1 MTANQHLQRF
11 MLIRELKTLGILNNY
26 IEIDDTI
33 PNEAASD
40 ITLDNASEHTLI
52 ALKGLGEKLGA
63 EKYTECEELRGFFVE
78 HAKPFINQSKVGRT
92 K

>member
-63 EKYTECEELRGFFVE
+63 EKYTECEELRDLFVE
-78 HAKPFINQSKVGRT
+78 HAKPFINQSKAG
-92 K
+92 